1 MEPREAAIDIG
12 EAKIVVGL
20 GIPVPEAE
28 INEIFERSMHLNPAS
43 TTKAGATVQC
53 QPGLARA
60 PRVPSGLKTVALGL
74 MPVRMTAGPTPT
86 HGCSRPK
93 GTLSL
98 GRKP

>member
-60 PRVPSGLKTVALGL
+60 PRVPPG
-74 MPVRMTAGPTPT
+74 
-86 HGCSRPK
+86 
-93 GTLSL
+93 
-98 GRKP
+98 